1 MLFCDKA
8 SIWSDGAA
16 AFLRQSSSQQHG
28 AEITDPFLASGTD
41 GILAFIALLDT
52 ASQDKVTGWN
62 LENAKTALHRME
74 NSTSQADF
82 DFFSHVDLGLREHLR
97 QSYDRH
103 KQIGCGC
110 DIEKGLIPQV
120 SVPPQAATQEPLNPP
135 KHVTVKPVKE
145 SRRQRKRREKIECMD
160 KDNAVMEEVNVMF
173 TPTLGPSETESE
185 SE

>member
-8 SIWSDGAA
+8 SIWSDEAA
-16 AFLRQSSSQQHG
+16 AFLRRFSSQQHS
-28 AEITDPFLASGTD
+28 AEFADPFLASGTD

-52 ASQDKVTGWN
+52 AIQDRVTGWN
-62 LENAKTALHRME
+62 FENAKTALHVKE
-74 NSTSQADF
+74 VSTSADF
-82 DFFSHVDLGLREHLR
+82 DFFSHLDPGLREHLR

-103 KQIGCGC
+103 KRNGCGC
-110 DIEKGLIPQV
+110 DIEEGLIPQV
-120 SVPPQAATQEPLNPP
+120 SVPPQAATQEPLYPP
-135 KHVTVKPVKE
+135 KHVTVKPVRE

-173 TPTLGPSETESE
+173 TPTLGPSETDSE